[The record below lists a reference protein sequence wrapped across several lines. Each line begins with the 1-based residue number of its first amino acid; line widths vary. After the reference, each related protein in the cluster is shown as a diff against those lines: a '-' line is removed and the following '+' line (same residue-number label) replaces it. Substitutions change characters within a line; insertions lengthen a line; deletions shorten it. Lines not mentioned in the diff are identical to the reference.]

1 MSEQIPYGQ
10 LERDLCRL
18 VEKRVSDAIL
28 SVLQLKE
35 DTGQAYLI
43 SLSAASIAAGMWGAC
58 FAAHHNLNEPIDLP
72 SALEALAVAMRE
84 KTK

>member
-1 MSEQIPYGQ
+1 MY
-10 LERDLCRL
+10 
-18 VEKRVSDAIL
+18 
-28 SVLQLKE
+28 
-35 DTGQAYLI
+35 TGQAYLI